1 MDAQLKTLI
10 DLQGV
15 DTRIAAHEAEAA
27 RLPKEI
33 AAIHAEIETAK
44 KDVDAGKARLDA
56 TKKDQRTREKDLEVV
71 QAKRSKTEGRL
82 YEVKTNKEYSA
93 VLAEI
98 EEIKQEKGRVEEE
111 ILVLMES
118 QERLTA
124 DIKDAEARFKARETQ
139 GKQEEAAL
147 QEKLRAVEADL
158 ALVRTERA
166 ELARQ
171 LPAPVLADYD
181 KLLKARGGLAL
192 AQVMKP
198 NLCGG
203 CRMTVTPQRLQ
214 ELRAQSALLP
224 CESCGRYLY
233 WLP

>member
-1 MDAQLKTLI
+1 VDAQLRTLI
-10 DLQGV
+10 DLQSV

-33 AAIHAEIETAK
+33 AAIHAEIDARK
-44 KDVDAGKARLDA
+44 KNVEAGKAGLDA
-56 TKKDQRTREKDLEVV
+56 AKKDQRTREKDLEVV

-111 ILVLMES
+111 ILLLMES

-124 DIKDAEARFKARETQ
+124 DIKDAEGRFKTREAQ

-158 ALVRTERA
+158 ALVRAERA

-192 AQVMKP
+192 AQVIKP

-224 CESCGRYLY
+224 CEACGRYLY
-233 WLP
+233 WLA

>member
-1 MDAQLKTLI
+1 VDAQLKTLI

-56 TKKDQRTREKDLEVV
+56 AKKDQRTREKDLEVV

-124 DIKDAEARFKARETQ
+124 DIKDAEGRYKTRETQ
-139 GKQEEAAL
+139 GKQEETAL

-192 AQVMKP
+192 AQVVKP

>member
-33 AAIHAEIETAK
+33 AAIHTEIETAK
-44 KDVDAGKARLDA
+44 KDVDAGKTRLDA
-56 TKKDQRTREKDLEVV
+56 AKKDQRTREKDLEVV

-124 DIKDAEARFKARETQ
+124 DIKDAEGRYKTRETQ
-139 GKQEEAAL
+139 GRQEETAL

-192 AQVMKP
+192 AQVVKP

>member
-56 TKKDQRTREKDLEVV
+56 AKKDQRTREKDLEVV

-124 DIKDAEARFKARETQ
+124 DIKDAEGRYKTRETQ

-147 QEKLRAVEADL
+147 QEKLRAVETDL

-192 AQVMKP
+192 AQVVKP

>member
-15 DTRIAAHEAEAA
+15 DARIAAHEAEAA

-56 TKKDQRTREKDLEVV
+56 AKKDQRTREKDLEVV

-111 ILVLMES
+111 ILLLMES

-124 DIKDAEARFKARETQ
+124 DIKDAEGRFKTREAQ

-192 AQVMKP
+192 AQVVKP

>member
-1 MDAQLKTLI
+1 VDAQLKTLI

-15 DTRIAAHEAEAA
+15 DTRIATHEAEAA

-33 AAIHAEIETAK
+33 AVIHAEIDDAK
-44 KDVDAGKARLDA
+44 KDVEAGKARLDA
-56 TKKDQRTREKDLEVV
+56 AKKDQRTREKDLEVV

-124 DIKDAEARFKARETQ
+124 DIKDAEGRFKSRETQ
-139 GKQEEAAL
+139 GKQEESAL

-192 AQVMKP
+192 AQVVKP

>member
-1 MDAQLKTLI
+1 M
-10 DLQGV
+10 
-15 DTRIAAHEAEAA
+15 
-27 RLPKEI
+27 
-33 AAIHAEIETAK
+33 
-44 KDVDAGKARLDA
+44 DAGKTRLDA
-56 TKKDQRTREKDLEVV
+56 AKKDQRTREKDLEVV

-124 DIKDAEARFKARETQ
+124 DIKDAEARFKTRETQ

-166 ELARQ
+166 ELARAAARRRARRLRQ
-171 LPAPVLADYD
+171 APQG
-181 KLLKARGGLAL
+181 ARRPRPRPGG
-192 AQVMKP
+192 
-198 NLCGG
+198 
-203 CRMTVTPQRLQ
+203 RSRT
-214 ELRAQSALLP
+214 SAAAAA
-224 CESCGRYLY
+224 
-233 WLP
+233 